1 LGMRE
6 PEGESGSDCSGIQ
19 NVIIIK
25 DEGMRIEMM
34 SESIRVG
41 SQRDGLNRSKMVVA
55 LVLTV
60 SMWLNAQGLALG
72 DDNHPDEGTVKL
84 KIHVTAGD
92 GNKPAANASVY
103 VRYEENKKG
112 KQAEL
117 DLKTNEDGTV
127 KVPELPKGRML
138 IQVVAPGWKTFG
150 KYYDLEKDEEEVTI
164 HLENRPR
171 WY

>member
-1 LGMRE
+1 
-6 PEGESGSDCSGIQ
+6 
-19 NVIIIK
+19 
-25 DEGMRIEMM
+25 M
-34 SESIRVG
+34 SESTRA
-41 SQRDGLNRSKMVVA
+41 GLHRRKSHRSRMAVA
-55 LVLTV
+55 LMLAAA
-60 SMWLNAQGLALG
+60 MWLGGQGLAQG
-72 DDNHPDEGTVKL
+72 VDKPPEEGTVKI
-84 KIHVTAGD
+84 KIHVTAG
-92 GNKPAANASVY
+92 GENKPVANASVY
-103 VRYEENKKG
+103 VRYAENKKE
-112 KQAEL
+112 KLAEL